1 MLLRHETCP
10 RNRTVLRNV
19 VSPAKAIM
27 VVALLGAL
35 AMIASACG
43 SSSSAV
49 PPRAGTSGS
58 SLKVSLARATSSPSG
73 EVKETMEY
81 VGGHWIPF
89 TSAKPLS
96 TAEWAVVDA
105 YANFSSAAL
114 AVYADHSVD
123 PLATV
128 ISPQSKVTKMFEKF
142 LAEGKDPEALYT
154 KAVVE
159 SVSISGCRARLT
171 LELYYPNH
179 APLHYISSWVRPF
192 NKALFHGSRAFKA
205 AQSSR
210 AHVGSGKGVAQYAP
224 WLFVGDNR
232 VGGYQAPCGV

>member
-1 MLLRHETCP
+1 MLLKQVTGP
-10 RNRTVLRNV
+10 RIRTASGTAVLPV
-19 VSPAKAIM
+19 KGIVL
-27 VVALLGAL
+27 VALLGVV

-43 SSSSAV
+43 STSSV
-49 PPRAGTSGS
+49 LGPRSGNPGS
-58 SLKVSLARATSSPSG
+58 SRKISLARATSSQDG
-73 EVKETMEY
+73 GVKETMEY

-89 TSAKPLS
+89 ISAKPLS
-96 TAEWAVVDA
+96 AAQWAVVDA

-128 ISPQSKVTKMFEKF
+128 ISPQSKVTKMFQKF
-142 LAEGKDPEALYT
+142 LAEGKDPEALYA

-171 LELYYPNH
+171 LELYYPSH
-179 APLHYISSWVRPF
+179 PPLHYISSWVRPF
-192 NKALFHGSRAFKA
+192 NKALFHGSKA

-210 AHVGSGKGVAQYAP
+210 AHVASGKGVAQYAP